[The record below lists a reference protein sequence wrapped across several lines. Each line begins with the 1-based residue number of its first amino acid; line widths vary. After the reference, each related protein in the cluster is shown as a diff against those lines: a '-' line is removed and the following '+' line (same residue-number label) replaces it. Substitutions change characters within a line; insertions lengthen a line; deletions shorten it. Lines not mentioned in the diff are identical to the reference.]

1 MKTKDDVFSRFQEF
15 KALVENQTGRKIK
28 VLRSDNGG
36 VYTSS
41 AFKEFCVYSGIK
53 RELTGSYNPQQN
65 GVSERNRSIVGAAK
79 AMLHDQDFPVFLWVE
94 ACNTAVYLQNRSS
107 HKVLGRMTLE
117 EAFMRKRPEVS
128 HIRIFGCLVYCHVPT
143 ERRTK
148 LEPTTEKG
156 ILVGYNETSK
166 TYKVYIPA
174 LRRTVVRRDVI
185 FEEDKDDI
193 GAVGGV

>member
-1 MKTKDDVFSRFQEF
+1 
-15 KALVENQTGRKIK
+15 
-28 VLRSDNGG
+28 

-41 AFKEFCVYSGIK
+41 SFKEFCVYFGIK

-65 GVSERNRSIVGAAK
+65 GVSERNRLIVGAAK
-79 AMLHDQDFPVFLWVE
+79 AMLHDQDFPVFLWAE

-107 HKVLGRMTLE
+107 HKVLGRMTHE

-128 HIRIFGCLVYCHVPT
+128 HIHIFGCLVYCHVPT

-174 LRRTVVRRDVI
+174 LRSTVVRRDVI